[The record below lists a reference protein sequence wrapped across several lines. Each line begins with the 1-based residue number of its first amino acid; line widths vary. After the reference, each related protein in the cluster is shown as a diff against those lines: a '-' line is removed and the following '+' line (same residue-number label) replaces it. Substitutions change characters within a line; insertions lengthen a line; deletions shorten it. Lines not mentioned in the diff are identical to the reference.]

1 MQFDRNLENGGIV
14 SSFEGE
20 EEEEGRGNTSLI
32 KSEYGNS
39 FLCVQ
44 WEYVVVTLNVLY
56 ESRGSGDEVLV
67 HGARGGKM
75 ERKGGL
81 ARERRGERL
90 SVGLRVTKSL

>member
-39 FLCVQ
+39 LSCVQ
-44 WEYVVVTLNVLY
+44 WEYVVVTLNVFY
-56 ESRGSGDEVLV
+56 ESGGENREMLV
-67 HGARGGKM
+67 HGARG
-75 ERKGGL
+75 ED
-81 ARERRGERL
+81 GEMKDRL
-90 SVGLRVTKSL
+90 PHG